1 MRIGYPC
8 VNEAMDC
15 SSATTFRLASYTE
28 ERLVPTVAAN
38 LACLHRLLEWNA
50 AQGLLFFRISSGVVP
65 FGSHDINTYA
75 WQTQFK
81 SEFRALGDLI
91 RANNMRVSLHPDQ
104 FVVLNSPDPNIVR
117 RSIEELIYQGSMLD
131 LMEMDGHAKLQ
142 IHVGGLYDDRELAIS
157 RFAQVHATLP
167 EAVKA
172 RVVVENDDR
181 LFSLRDCLHLHELTG
196 VPILFDNFHHECL
209 NHGETMTDALHLA
222 AQTWDQPRDGVLM
235 MDYSSQAPGERRGKH
250 TGSLVEEL
258 FRGFLATLQG
268 LDVDMMLEIK
278 DKEASALRAVDILR
292 ELGMSPPAPD
302 RPVPPL
308 TLPPNPDAPVKKTR
322 APKAANP
329 DSAAAAV
336 GTSRRTKKPTAQP
349 AAAETAADPTD
360 TAAAGASAEAKATRK
375 SGTAKASG
383 SLA

>member
-28 ERLVPTVAAN
+28 ERLLPTVAAN
-38 LACLHRLLEWNA
+38 LTCLGRLLEWNA
-50 AQGLLFFRISSGVVP
+50 AQGLLFFRIGSGVVP
-65 FGSHDINTYA
+65 FGSHPVNAYS
-75 WQTQFK
+75 WQAHFK
-81 SEFRALGDLI
+81 AEFKALGDFI
-91 RANNMRVSLHPDQ
+91 RANNMRISLHPDQ
-104 FVVLNSPDPNIVR
+104 FVVLNSPDPDIVR

-131 LMEMDGHAKLQ
+131 LMEMDAKAKLQ
-142 IHVGGLYDDRELAIS
+142 IHVGGLYGDRELAIS

-181 LFSLRDCLHLHELTG
+181 LFSLKDCLHLHELTG

-222 AQTWDQPRDGVLM
+222 AGTWNQLRDGVMM

-250 TGSLVEEL
+250 TDSMMEEL

-278 DKEASALRAVDILR
+278 DKEASALRAVTILR
-292 ELGMSPPAPD
+292 ELGMSPAAPD
-302 RPVPPL
+302 RPVPL
-308 TLPPNPDAPVKKTR
+308 LMLPPDPDAPVKKTR
-322 APKAANP
+322 TPKASKADILAEGVDAELPAPKKPRAARQP
-329 DSAAAAV
+329 KPVASFSPSA
-336 GTSRRTKKPTAQP
+336 S
-349 AAAETAADPTD
+349 
-360 TAAAGASAEAKATRK
+360 
-375 SGTAKASG
+375 
-383 SLA
+383 